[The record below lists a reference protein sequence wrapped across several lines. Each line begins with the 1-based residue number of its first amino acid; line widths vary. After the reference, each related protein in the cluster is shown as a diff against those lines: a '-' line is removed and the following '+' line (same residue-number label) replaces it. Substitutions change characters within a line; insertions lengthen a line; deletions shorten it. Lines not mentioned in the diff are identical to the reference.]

1 MGGEKEGRKNA
12 RGPRA
17 KSNQK
22 KNERG
27 HCEDEAD
34 DGDATTEF
42 AQGRPLGTGQC
53 AAAVAL
59 EIFNG
64 EAESAY
70 GSKDQQPYAD
80 VEQQSSYFIQFHKPM
95 FYSNNPRAKVMV

>member
-1 MGGEKEGRKNA
+1 MGGEKEGRKKA

-17 KSNQK
+17 KSNKK

-27 HCEDEAD
+27 HCED
-34 DGDATTEF
+34 DGDGTTEF
-42 AQGRPLGTGQC
+42 AQGRPFGTGQC
-53 AAAVAL
+53 AAAVAF

-64 EAESAY
+64 EAEADY
-70 GSKDQQPYAD
+70 GSKDQQPYAY
-80 VEQQSSYFIQFHKPM
+80 VEQQSSYFIHFHKPM

>member
-1 MGGEKEGRKNA
+1 MKRPKGRREGREKKA

-27 HCEDEAD
+27 HCEGEAD
-34 DGDATTEF
+34 DGDGTTEF
-42 AQGRPLGTGQC
+42 AQGRPLGTSQG
-53 AAAVAL
+53 ASAVAL
-59 EIFNG
+59 EIFKG
-64 EAESAY
+64 EAEADY

-80 VEQQSSYFIQFHKPM
+80 V
-95 FYSNNPRAKVMV
+95 